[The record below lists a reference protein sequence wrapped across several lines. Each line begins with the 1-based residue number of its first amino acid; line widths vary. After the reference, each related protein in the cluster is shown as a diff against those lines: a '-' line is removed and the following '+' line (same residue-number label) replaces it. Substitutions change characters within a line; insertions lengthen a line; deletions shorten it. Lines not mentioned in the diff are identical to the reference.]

1 MQIPFHRY
9 SFDEQELEAVQNVMQ
24 SGWITTGKE
33 CLLFEQEFSQ
43 YKESSFAVAVN
54 SGTAALF
61 LLLSALNLQ
70 PDDEV
75 ITTPLTFSAT
85 ANVILHHNAKLIF
98 SDINP
103 NTLNLDIQSIK
114 ERTTSKTKAIIVVHV
129 AGHPCDMDPI
139 IEWANQHQIAI
150 IEDCAHAI
158 EAKYKNQPVGT
169 LGLGGAF
176 SFYAN
181 KNITTAE
188 GGMIISNRLEFEK
201 LWRSL
206 RNHGFDLEPVKRQE
220 NNSFKQYDIVFPGY
234 KMNMNDITAAIGR
247 VQLSKIHIFHQKR
260 KNIAQKYIDFFEN
273 FPYLKPV
280 LPLTNSESAWHLM
293 IVKNQS
299 SKSRSEILNLLIE
312 KGIQPSIHFKPIY
325 DFSYY
330 KKLGFKA
337 SDYPNCESIQE
348 KILSLPLYPS
358 LKDHEIEYVL
368 EVLQEIFKK

>member
-9 SFDEQELEAVQNVMQ
+9 SLDEQEIEAVKKVLQ

-33 CLLFEQEFSQ
+33 CACFEKEFAQ
-43 YKESSFAVAVN
+43 YKNSSLAIAVN

-61 LLLSALNLQ
+61 LLLSALNLK

-75 ITTPLTFSAT
+75 ITTPLTFVAS
-85 ANVILHHNAKLIF
+85 ANVVLHHQAKLVF
-98 SDINP
+98 ADINA
-103 NTLNLDIQSIK
+103 NTLNIDIQSIK
-114 ERTTSKTKAIIVVHV
+114 EKTTSKTKAIIVVHI
-129 AGHPCDMDPI
+129 AGHACDMNPI
-139 IEWANQHQIAI
+139 MEWANQHQIAV

-158 EAKYKNQPVGT
+158 EATYKHRSVGT
-169 LGLGGAF
+169 FGLGGAF

-188 GGMIISNRLEFEK
+188 GGMIVSNYIEYEK

-234 KMNMNDITAAIGR
+234 KMNMNDIVAAIGR
-247 VQLSKIHIFHQKR
+247 VQLSKIQDFHQKR
-260 KNIAQKYIDFFEN
+260 KNIAQKYLDFFQH

-280 LPLTNSESAWHLM
+280 LPLPNSESAWHLM
-293 IVKNQS
+293 IVKNQT
-299 SKSRSEILNLLIE
+299 SKSRSEILNYLIQ

-325 DFSYY
+325 EFSYY
-330 KKLGFKA
+330 QKLGFQA
-337 SDYPNCESIQE
+337 TDYPNCESIKE
-348 KILSLPLYPS
+348 KIFTLPLYPD
-358 LKDHEIEYVL
+358 LKDEELDYIFQVL
-368 EVLQEIFKK
+368 TEIFE